1 VRYLKPEG
9 QEFTSEELKKHATS
23 TIIVMA
29 LMGTLITYVETMVTP
44 AINILVHD
52 FHTTYTQISWIIT
65 AYVISGTIS
74 AALFGR
80 LADIVGRKKIFVSL
94 SIVYAIAVSLG
105 GFATNLGELVAI
117 RALQGLGFGMFPVAF
132 ALLNDQVPKERLALA
147 QGILSATFSAGAALG
162 LVLGSWIIDNLD
174 WEWSFHSAIPVAI
187 LLSILSWIVL
197 RDSRSP
203 AGEKIDYLGIAFL
216 SYTVFSFI
224 LAVSE
229 GQTWGWTSM
238 TIIML
243 FVSSFF
249 SLIYFLISERSLSD
263 QPFINLDTLKIR
275 NVLLANISGLFS
287 LASLYFLFFTVPTLL
302 QAPSPAGFGM
312 TIFDSGLILLP
323 AAVLSMLMAPVG
335 AKITLVRG
343 PKVSIIVGSFVLL
356 IAYVFLLFLRTNIL
370 YIITGAS
377 ILGAGLGMVFV
388 GIINILLLS
397 VSPEKAGE
405 ATGMNVVFRNVGT
418 AIAPAVAGVFETIYF
433 ENVTVAYV
441 PFRLG
446 PLPEIPYYYSF
457 PSSNAYT
464 VIYGIG
470 IVFIVM
476 NLIVASM
483 MKNIKVKKNE
493 EIPD

>member
-1 VRYLKPEG
+1 MRSLRPEEPG
-9 QEFTSEELKKHATS
+9 YTSEEIKKHATS

-44 AINILVHD
+44 AINILVTD

-80 LADIVGRKKIFVSL
+80 LADIVGRKKIFVTL
-94 SIVYAIAVSLG
+94 SVVYTIAVSLG
-105 GFATNLGELVAI
+105 GFATSLGELVAV

-174 WEWSFHSAIPVAI
+174 WEWSFHSAIPVA
-187 LLSILSWIVL
+187 LLLTVLSWVIL

-203 AGEKIDYLGIAFL
+203 VKEKIDYLGIAFL

-229 GQTWGWTSM
+229 GQEWGWTSM
-238 TIIML
+238 TIILL
-243 FVSSFF
+243 FMSSAFA
-249 SLIYFLISERSLSD
+249 LAYFLISERGLSD

-335 AKITLVRG
+335 ARITLVKG
-343 PKVSIIVGSFVLL
+343 PKVSIIIGSLILL
-356 IAYVFLLFLRTNIL
+356 LSYVFLVFLRSGVI
-370 YIITGAS
+370 YIMAGAS

-397 VSPEKAGE
+397 VPPEKAGE

-418 AIAPAVAGVFETIYF
+418 AIAPAIAGVFETAYF
-433 ENVTVAYV
+433 ESVAVAYV
-441 PFRLG
+441 PFSIG
-446 PLPEIPYYYSF
+446 PLPVIPYYFRF
-457 PSSNAYT
+457 PSSSAYT
-464 VIYGIG
+464 IIYGVG
-470 IVFIVM
+470 IAFIM
-476 NLIVASM
+476 ANLAIAAM